1 MAAALLDAS
10 LVVMLGVVTVS
21 DLRTRLVPDGPLL
34 ASLALALGLYGLFAP
49 DQLPERLAAG
59 AGAAGFL
66 LGAALIR
73 PDGMGLGDV
82 KLAGVLG
89 VYLGAA
95 VVEAM
100 VVAFAAGSVVG
111 LVLIARHGWA
121 ARSRTIAFAPCLA
134 LGGLVRDGTS
144 RNRLTVAAE
153 LRPLRWRRDFEVH
166 DSGRIARPRAGRDR
180 RGHACRARARSG
192 GSRS

>member
-21 DLRTRLVPDGPLL
+21 DLRTRLVPDGPLVV
-34 ASLALALGLYGLFAP
+34 SLVLALGICGILTP
-49 DQLPERLAAG
+49 DELPERLAAG

-66 LGAALIR
+66 LAAALVR

-95 VVEAM
+95 VLGAM
-100 VVAFAAGSVVG
+100 IVAFAAGSAVG
-111 LVLIARHGWA
+111 LTLVARHGWA
-121 ARSRTIAFAPCLA
+121 ARGRTIAFAPCLTLGA
-134 LGGLVRDGTS
+134 L
-144 RNRLTVAAE
+144 VAMAFT
-153 LRPLRWRRDFEVH
+153 R
-166 DSGRIARPRAGRDR
+166 
-180 RGHACRARARSG
+180 
-192 GSRS
+192 

>member
-21 DLRTRLVPDGPLL
+21 DLRTRLVPDGPLVV
-34 ASLALALGLYGLFAP
+34 SLVLALGTCGVLAP
-49 DQLPERLAAG
+49 AELPERLAAG

-66 LGAALIR
+66 LAAALVR

-95 VVEAM
+95 VIGAM
-100 VVAFAAGSVVG
+100 IVAFAAGSAVG
-111 LVLIARHGWA
+111 LALIARHGWA
-121 ARSRTIAFAPCLA
+121 TRGRTIAFAPCLTLGA
-134 LGGLVRDGTS
+134 LVVMVL
-144 RNRLTVAAE
+144 NR
-153 LRPLRWRRDFEVH
+153 
-166 DSGRIARPRAGRDR
+166 
-180 RGHACRARARSG
+180 
-192 GSRS
+192 